1 MNYGAFKFTAPGGPE
16 VLTWVEAEVAAP
28 GPDEVLIKHAA
39 IGVNYIDIYHRTG
52 FYPLPLP
59 SGLGVEGAGT
69 VKAVGSNVSFVKPGD
84 RVAYAGG
91 PPAAYSTG
99 RLIPAGRVVKIPDSV
114 SFEVAAAL
122 LFKGLTAQYLI
133 HAAYPVKAGE
143 TVLLHAAAGGVG
155 RIAAQ
160 WLKHS
165 GATVIGVVSTEEK
178 AAIAKAAGV
187 DHVIVDTDG
196 SFAPKVREIAANGVD
211 VVYDSVGKT
220 TFAGSLDSLKQR
232 GMMVS
237 FGTSS
242 GPIPPND
249 GGIFGAKGSLYF
261 TRPSIAHYMA
271 RRDQLEPG
279 AASLFEMLEKGIVTA
294 DKITT
299 YKLADAARAQADLEA
314 RKTVGSLVLTV

>member
-1 MNYGAFKFTAPGGPE
+1 MIYGAYKFSATGGPD

-28 GPDEVLIKHAA
+28 GADEVMIDHAA

-52 FYPLPLP
+52 VYPLPLP
-59 SGLGVEGAGT
+59 SGIGVEGAG
-69 VKAVGSNVSFVKPGD
+69 VVSAVGSNVTFVKPGD
-84 RVAYAGG
+84 RIAYAGG
-91 PPAAYSTG
+91 PPGAYSTG
-99 RLIPAGRVVKIPDSV
+99 RLVPAGRVVQIPDGV

-155 RIAAQ
+155 RIAVQ
-160 WLKHS
+160 WLKHI
-165 GATVIGVVSTEEK
+165 GASVIGVVSTAEK
-178 AAIAKAAGV
+178 AAVAKAAGA
-187 DHVIVDTDG
+187 DHVIIDADG
-196 SFAPKVREIAANGVD
+196 SFAPKVREIAPNGVD

-232 GMMVS
+232 GMLVS

-279 AASLFEMLEKGIVTA
+279 AASLFDMLQKGVVTS
-294 DKITT
+294 DRITT
-299 YKLADAARAQADLEA
+299 YPLADAAKAQADLEA
-314 RKTVGSLVLTV
+314 RKTAGSLVLTV

>member
-28 GPDEVLIKHAA
+28 GPDEVLIEHAA

-99 RLIPAGRVVKIPDSV
+99 RLIPAGRVVKIPDAV

-160 WLKHS
+160 WLKHI
-165 GATVIGVVSTEEK
+165 GATVIGVVSTDEK
-178 AAIAKAAGV
+178 AKIAKAAGV

-294 DKITT
+294 DKITS
-299 YKLADAARAQADLEA
+299 YKLADAAKAQADLEA

>member
-1 MNYGAFKFTAPGGPE
+1 MIYGAYKFSATGGPD

-28 GPDEVLIKHAA
+28 GADEVMIDHAA

-52 FYPLPLP
+52 VYPLPLP
-59 SGLGVEGAGT
+59 SGIGVEGAG
-69 VKAVGSNVSFVKPGD
+69 VVSAVGSNVTFVKPGD

-91 PPAAYSTG
+91 PPGAYSTG
-99 RLIPAGRVVKIPDSV
+99 RLVPAGRVVKIPDGV

-155 RIAAQ
+155 RIAVQ
-160 WLKHS
+160 WLKHI
-165 GATVIGVVSTEEK
+165 GASVIGVVSTAEK
-178 AAIAKAAGV
+178 AAVAKAAGA
-187 DHVIVDTDG
+187 DHVIIDADG
-196 SFAPKVREIAANGVD
+196 SFAPKVREIAPNGVD

-232 GMMVS
+232 GMLVS

-279 AASLFEMLEKGIVTA
+279 AASLFDMLQKGVVTS
-294 DKITT
+294 DRITT
-299 YKLADAARAQADLEA
+299 YPLADAAKAQADLEA
-314 RKTVGSLVLTV
+314 RKTAGSLVLTV

>member
-1 MNYGAFKFTAPGGPE
+1 MLYGAYKFSATGGPD

-28 GPDEVLIKHAA
+28 GADEVMIEHSA

-52 FYPLPLP
+52 TYPLPLP
-59 SGLGVEGAGT
+59 SGLGVEGAGI
-69 VKAVGSNVSFVKPGD
+69 VKAVGSNVTFVKAGD

-91 PPAAYSTG
+91 PPGAYSTG

-160 WLKHS
+160 WLKHI

-178 AAIAKAAGV
+178 AAVAKAAGV
-187 DHVIVDTDG
+187 DHVIVDTEG
-196 SFAPKVREIAANGVD
+196 AFAPKVREIAPNGVD

-242 GPIPPND
+242 GPIPAND

-271 RRDQLEPG
+271 RRDQLEPA
-279 AASLFEMLEKGIVTA
+279 AASLFDMLEKGVVTA

-299 YKLADAARAQADLEA
+299 YPLADAGKAQADLEA
-314 RKTVGSLVLTV
+314 RKTAGSLVLTV

>member
-1 MNYGAFKFTAPGGPE
+1 MAYGAYKFSATGGPD
-16 VLTWVEAEVAAP
+16 VLAWVEAEVAAP
-28 GPDEVLIKHAA
+28 GPDEVLVEHAA
-39 IGVNYIDIYHRTG
+39 IGVNYIDIYHRSG
-52 FYPLPLP
+52 LYPLPLP
-59 SGLGVEGAGT
+59 SGIGVEGAGV
-69 VKAVGSNVSFVKPGD
+69 VKAVGSNVTYVKAGD

-91 PPAAYSTG
+91 PPGAYSTG
-99 RLIPAGRVVKIPDSV
+99 RLVPAGRVVKVPDGV

-155 RIAAQ
+155 RIAVQ
-160 WLKHS
+160 WLKHI
-165 GATVIGVVSTEEK
+165 GATVIGVVSTGEK
-178 AAIAKAAGV
+178 ADVARVAGA
-187 DHVIVDTDG
+187 DHVIVDIDG
-196 SFAPKVREIAANGVD
+196 SFAPKVREIAPDGVD

-220 TFAGSLDSLKQR
+220 TFVGSLDSLRQR

-261 TRPSIAHYMA
+261 TRCSIAHYMA

-279 AASLFEMLEKGIVTA
+279 AASVFDMVERGVVTA
-294 DKITT
+294 DRFST
-299 YKLADAARAQADLEA
+299 YPLANAAGAQADLEA
-314 RKTVGSLVLTV
+314 RRTVGSLVLTA

>member
-1 MNYGAFKFTAPGGPE
+1 
-16 VLTWVEAEVAAP
+16 
-28 GPDEVLIKHAA
+28 
-39 IGVNYIDIYHRTG
+39 
-52 FYPLPLP
+52 
-59 SGLGVEGAGT
+59 
-69 VKAVGSNVSFVKPGD
+69 
-84 RVAYAGG
+84 
-91 PPAAYSTG
+91 
-99 RLIPAGRVVKIPDSV
+99 
-114 SFEVAAAL
+114 
-122 LFKGLTAQYLI
+122 
-133 HAAYPVKAGE
+133 
-143 TVLLHAAAGGVG
+143 
-155 RIAAQ
+155 
-160 WLKHS
+160 
-165 GATVIGVVSTEEK
+165 
-178 AAIAKAAGV
+178 
-187 DHVIVDTDG
+187 
-196 SFAPKVREIAANGVD
+196 VREIAANGVD

-294 DKITT
+294 DKITS
-299 YKLADAARAQADLEA
+299 YKLADAAKAQADLEA